1 MKMRNNL
8 MRYGFLA
15 VALIG
20 LGFSG
25 AASAGKKDCPVGLLD
40 EDVTLDD
47 EFGNGTEELTR
58 CIEKRKKVKVVVQ
71 INNFCRNAVG
81 SISDCPITRAYA
93 LGNIDNMIKDY
104 EITHGMERGKD
115 YEIVAVVHSGG
126 GDLMLTDT
134 GIDGSGNLV
143 SGRNKFEGQVQALL
157 RAGVRF
163 FFCQNT
169 TRAFVNGN
177 KLPTTTESPAGA
189 TGELITVDDDGDGV
203 AEYWVEYTTAGVTA
217 IADFQRD
224 GYSYVQP

>member
-1 MKMRNNL
+1 MKMPNYL
-8 MRYGFLA
+8 MRYGILA

-20 LGFSG
+20 LGFTG

-40 EDVTLDD
+40 GETTLDA
-47 EFGNGTEELTR
+47 EFGEGTQDLTR

-71 INNFCRNAVG
+71 INNFCRNNVAT
-81 SISDCPITRAYA
+81 IADCPLTRAYA
-93 LGNIDNMIKDY
+93 LGNITNMINDY

-126 GDLMLTDT
+126 GDLMLTDE
-134 GIDGSGNLV
+134 GIDGGGNPV
-143 SGRNKFEGQVQALL
+143 KDRNKFEGQVQDLL

-169 TRAFVNGN
+169 TRAFVKGN

-217 IADFQRD
+217 IADFQRE